1 MSDLPPYYP
10 GQPSSATLENSRN
23 RAIREGHLTGG
34 PGLAVSRG
42 ANGATVSLL
51 PQPKRRAVFSIGGAV
66 VVTEAIPFTD
76 TPVELTLEPP
86 NTTEI
91 LGAVTGSMTD
101 AAGMMD
107 LAATTPLVTLQHPG
121 RYLLQYSATVGYAS
135 SNATAANLSDAVAR
149 LRLKIGGTV
158 RDETATVGTLH
169 AKLCATGLVRDVDM
183 GTIEGEANINPES
196 GTAGQVTFTGE
207 LGVTKVAAYNR
218 WTGAKVTIQRAFQVL
233 VILDDTG
240 VPKIA
245 TGAPIE
251 DPATAAPTCDP
262 TVGLVVDRSDVETA
276 PGVDPFSSWND
287 DPELELT
294 DAQLHVIRLS

>member
-1 MSDLPPYYP
+1 MSDIPPYYP

-66 VVTEAIPFTD
+66 VVTEAITFTD
-76 TPVELTLEPP
+76 TPVDLTLEPP

-91 LGAVTGSMTD
+91 LGAVTGAMT
-101 AAGMMD
+101 APAGMMD
-107 LAATTPLVTLQHPG
+107 LDEATPLVTLQHPG
-121 RYLLQYSATVGYAS
+121 RYLLQYSATVGYAA
-135 SNATAANLSDAVAR
+135 SNATTANLSDAVAR

-169 AKLCATGLVRDVDM
+169 AKLCATGLAKATGTLEITGGGLDSGGSGGGTVTGSCDVSLPAVD
-183 GTIEGEANINPES
+183 S
-196 GTAGQVTFTGE
+196 
-207 LGVTKVAAYNR
+207 YNR
-218 WTGAKVTIQRAFQVL
+218 WTGAKVTIQRTFQVL

-240 VPKIA
+240 APQIA

-251 DPATAAPTCDP
+251 DPATAAPTCAP
-262 TVGLVVDRSDVETA
+262 TVGLVVDRSDVEPPA
-276 PGVDPFSSWND
+276 GVDPFDDWND

>member
-1 MSDLPPYYP
+1 MSDIPPYYP

-66 VVTEAIPFTD
+66 VVTEAITFTD
-76 TPVELTLEPP
+76 TPVTLTLEPP

-107 LAATTPLVTLQHPG
+107 LDSATPLVTLQHPG
-121 RYLLQYSATVGYAS
+121 RYLLQYSATVGYAD
-135 SNATAANLSDAVAR
+135 SNATTANLSDAVAR
-149 LRLKIGGTV
+149 LRLKIGGTI
-158 RDETATVGTLH
+158 RDESACFGTLH
-169 AKLCATGLVRDVDM
+169 AKLCATGLALASGTMTIDGGGFSVSGSGSGAVSGSADVDM
-183 GTIEGEANINPES
+183 
-196 GTAGQVTFTGE
+196 
-207 LGVTKVAAYNR
+207 AAVDPYNR
-218 WTGAKVTIQRAFQVL
+218 WTGAKVTIQRTFQVL

-240 VPKIA
+240 APQIA

-262 TVGLVVDRSDVETA
+262 TIGLVVDRSDVETA